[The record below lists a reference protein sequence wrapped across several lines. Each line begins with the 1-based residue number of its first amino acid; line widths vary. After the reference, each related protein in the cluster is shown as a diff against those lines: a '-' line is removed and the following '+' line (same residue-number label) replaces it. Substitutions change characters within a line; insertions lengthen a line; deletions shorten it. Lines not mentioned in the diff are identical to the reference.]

1 MNYYMILDPRSLN
14 HIKAKGDLNIP
25 FSHDLNIIEYSKFL
39 VANGKRVYWSSLMNP
54 SESILYIEGTM
65 ENRVNSKTKLKL
77 IPTVQAIV
85 SSDAVNMPD
94 KSSHPAAL
102 RIYFQAAVF
111 VAEQPGETNPMDS
124 FALAHALRTKVD
136 FVVTQNL
143 RMRQMLF
150 VLYSVIAGWKSD
162 DRILLA
168 PLGPNELIFEDQ
180 DYSDKRRELRQ
191 KYGIAHD
198 AVVILNAGGYWRWT
212 DANTFLEGF
221 IQCIKED
228 PRLDIY
234 FIQPS
239 FSQGTNSDHDEYVVK
254 AKRMIAQLPPQ
265 LQRKIIV
272 AGDWHEGALAL
283 PDFLR
288 ISDVGLNVNN
298 GGLEN
303 WLSHRVR
310 VTNYLSAGMAVLST
324 GGDELE
330 DWGQNILF
338 RVSRGDVEN
347 YKSTIKGFVE
357 NALDL
362 ENKRFSSQK
371 LGRDRLNGNQY
382 KELQHHLEKA
392 IAPLDLT
399 DYSMLDAS
407 KVMNL
412 VSTTS
417 ISKRVRISLNKIK
430 VIFLSNHPRL
440 HLFLVKIGFRSLYRK
455 LVKWRI

>member
-1 MNYYMILDPRSLN
+1 MNYLMILDPRSLN

-39 VANGKRVYWSSLMNP
+39 VATGKRVYWSSLMNP
-54 SESILYIEGTM
+54 SETVLYIEGTM
-65 ENRVNSKTKLKL
+65 DNRVTSKIKLNS
-77 IPTVQAIV
+77 IPTIHAIV
-85 SSDAVNMPD
+85 SSDPVNMPD
-94 KSSHPAAL
+94 KSIHPSAL

-111 VAEQPGETNPMDS
+111 VAEQPGETDPMYS
-124 FALAHALRTKVD
+124 FALAHALRTKID

-150 VLYSVIAGWKSD
+150 VLYSVLAGWKSD

-168 PLGPNELIFEDQ
+168 PLGPNELIFDEKN
-180 DYSDKRRELRQ
+180 YLVKRSELRQ
-191 KYGIAHD
+191 KHGIADD

-212 DANTFLEGF
+212 DANSFLKAF
-221 IQCIKED
+221 IECIKED

-239 FSQGTNSDHDEYVVK
+239 FSQGTNSDHDEYVLR
-254 AKRMIAQLPPQ
+254 AKRMIEELPPQ
-265 LQRKIIV
+265 LQRRIIV
-272 AGDWHEGALAL
+272 AGDWHQGALAL
-283 PDFLR
+283 PEFLR

-338 RVSRGDVEN
+338 KVSRGDVEN
-347 YKSTIKGFVE
+347 YKSTIRGFVE
-357 NALDL
+357 NGLDL
-362 ENKRFSSQK
+362 ERKRNSSQM
-371 LGRDRLNGNQY
+371 LGRVRLNGNQY
-382 KELQHHLEKA
+382 EGLQQK
-392 IAPLDLT
+392 IDKSTAPLDLT

-407 KVMNL
+407 KVLNL
-412 VSTTS
+412 LSSTS
-417 ISKRVRISLNKIK
+417 ISKRTRISLNKIK
-430 VIFLSNHPRL
+430 ITFLSNHPKL
-440 HLFLVKIGFRSLYRK
+440 HLFLVKIGVRSLYRK
-455 LVKWRI
+455 LIKW